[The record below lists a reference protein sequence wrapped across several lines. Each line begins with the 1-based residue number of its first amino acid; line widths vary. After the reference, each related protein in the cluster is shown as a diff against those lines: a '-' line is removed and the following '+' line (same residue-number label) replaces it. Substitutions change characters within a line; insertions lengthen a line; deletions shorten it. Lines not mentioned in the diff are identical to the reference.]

1 MKKRLVIGLAVTLV
15 MGVLSGCG
23 SDKEGVG
30 NNSAQNST
38 ESGVEATQGQVG
50 EAASDRVNVSELKV
64 EDYVT
69 LGEYK
74 NLAVTVAAKETITDA
89 QVEAEALAIYQNYA
103 TKENGGV
110 TDRAVATGDT
120 VIIDYVGKKDGV
132 AFDGGTDEGADLTI
146 GSGQFIDGFEDG
158 LIGVKPGETV
168 DLNLTFPENY
178 GSTELAGAKVV
189 FTVTVH
195 YILPTEMKDEVV
207 AGFGIE
213 EFQNVKEL
221 KDYCRLGLEE
231 EAQYYYQQNLEGE
244 LMAVLMENSTFAELP
259 EAMVA
264 QYEET
269 IKGNIESTAAMYG
282 VDGAT
287 FVYYFYNVSDYDAFV
302 NENAN
307 YSGRSMLAAQAI
319 AEKEGLIPK
328 EEEVNERL
336 EKLALDNGW
345 ESLDQLLSQYDKE
358 ELKENLVYEDVMA
371 YLIENAQITH
381 E

>member
-23 SDKEGVG
+23 KEGVG
-30 NNSAQNST
+30 NNGAENSAGSTQVNEQIQN
-38 ESGVEATQGQVG
+38 
-50 EAASDRVNVSELKV
+50 RVNVSDLKV

-69 LGEYK
+69 LGEYN
-74 NLAVTVAAKETITDA
+74 NLAVSVVAQETITDEQVDA
-89 QVEAEALAIYQNYA
+89 QALAIYQNYS

-110 TDRAVATGDT
+110 TDRAVAIGDT

-132 AFDGGTDEGADLTI
+132 AFEGGTAQGADLTI

-195 YILPTEMKDEVV
+195 FILPTEMKDEVV
-207 AGFGIE
+207 AGFGFE

-221 KDYCRLGLEE
+221 KQYCRMGLEE
-231 EAQYYYQQNLEGE
+231 NAKYTYEQNL
-244 LMAVLMENSTFAELP
+244 MMTVISVLADNSTFGELP
-259 EAMVA
+259 KDLLA
-264 QYEET
+264 QYTES
-269 IKGNIESTAAMYG
+269 IKADLSANAAVYG

-287 FVYYFYNVSDYDAFV
+287 FVYYFYNVDYDTFV
-302 NENAN
+302 TENAQN
-307 YSGRSMLAAQAI
+307 STKMILAAQAL
-319 AEKEGLIPK
+319 AEKEGLILK
-328 EEEVNERL
+328 EEELNQRL
-336 EKLALDNGW
+336 EQLALDNGW
-345 ESLDQLLSQYDKE
+345 ESLGQLLGRFDKE
-358 ELKENLVYEDVMA
+358 ELRESLMYEDVVA
-371 YLIENAQITH
+371 FLLKTAQVTYR
-381 E
+381 

>member
-30 NNSAQNST
+30 NNSTENGT
-38 ESGVEATQGQVG
+38 ESTQMQTN
-50 EAASDRVNVSELKV
+50 EQMQNRVNVSELKV

-69 LGEYK
+69 LGEYN
-74 NLAVTVAAKETITDA
+74 NLAVTVAAQETITDEQVDA
-89 QVEAEALAIYQNYA
+89 QALAIYQNYS

-132 AFDGGTDEGADLTI
+132 AFEGGTAQGADLTI

-158 LIGVKPGETV
+158 LIGVNPGETV

-178 GSTELAGAKVV
+178 GNTELAGAKVV

-195 YILPTEMKDEVV
+195 FILPTEMKDEAV

-213 EFQNVKEL
+213 DFQNVEEL
-221 KDYCRLGLEE
+221 KQYCRMGM
-231 EAQYYYQQNLEGE
+231 EANAKYNYEQNLMMSVISG
-244 LMAVLMENSTFAELP
+244 LADNSTFGELP
-259 EAMVA
+259 EDLLA
-264 QYEET
+264 QYVEN
-269 IKGNIESTAAMYG
+269 IKADLSSNAAMYG

-287 FVYYFYNVSDYDAFV
+287 FVNYFYNADYDTFV
-302 NENAN
+302 TENAQ
-307 YSGRSMLAAQAI
+307 YSTKMILAVQAL
-319 AEKEGLIPK
+319 AEKEGLLLK
-328 EEEVNERL
+328 EEELNQRL
-336 EKLALDNGW
+336 EQLALDNGW
-345 ESLDQLLSQYDKE
+345 ESLDQLLGRFHKE
-358 ELKENLVYEDVMA
+358 ELRESLMYEDVA
-371 YLIENAQITH
+371 DFLLKTAQVTH
-381 E
+381 Q

>member
-30 NNSAQNST
+30 NNSAENST
-38 ESGVEATQGQVG
+38 ESAQIQTNEQIQN
-50 EAASDRVNVSELKV
+50 RVNVSDLKV

-69 LGEYK
+69 LGEYN
-74 NLAVTVAAKETITDA
+74 NLAVTVAAQETITDDQVDA
-89 QVEAEALAIYQNYA
+89 QALAIYQNYS

-132 AFDGGTDEGADLTI
+132 AFEGGTAQGADLTI

-178 GSTELAGAKVV
+178 GNAELAGAKVV

-195 YILPTEMKDEVV
+195 FILPTEMKDEAV

-213 EFQNVKEL
+213 DFQNVKEL
-221 KDYCRLGLEE
+221 KQYCRMGLEE
-231 EAQYYYQQNLEGE
+231 NAKYNYEQNLMMSVISG
-244 LMAVLMENSTFAELP
+244 LADNSTFGELP
-259 EAMVA
+259 EDLLA
-264 QYEET
+264 QYVEN
-269 IKGNIESTAAMYG
+269 IKTDLSSNAAMYG
-282 VDGAT
+282 VDGPT
-287 FVYYFYNVSDYDAFV
+287 FVNYFYNADYDTFV
-302 NENAN
+302 TENAQ
-307 YSGRSMLAAQAI
+307 YSTKTILAVQAL
-319 AEKEGLIPK
+319 AEKEGLLLK
-328 EEEVNERL
+328 EEELNQRL
-336 EKLALDNGW
+336 EQLALDNGW
-345 ESLDQLLSQYDKE
+345 ESLDQLLGRFDKE
-358 ELKENLVYEDVMA
+358 ELRESLMYEDVA
-371 YLIENAQITH
+371 DFLLKTAQVTH
-381 E
+381 Q

>member
-1 MKKRLVIGLAVTLV
+1 MKKKLVVGLAVALV
-15 MGVLSGCG
+15 MGALAGCG
-23 SDKEGVG
+23 SDKESADKNSTD
-30 NNSAQNST
+30 NNVTESAQ
-38 ESGVEATQGQVG
+38 TQAGE
-50 EAASDRVNVSELKV
+50 EAAERINVADLKI

-74 NLAVTVAAKETITDA
+74 NIAVTVAAPETVTDEDVDY
-89 QVEAEALAIYQNYA
+89 QALTIYQNYA

-110 TDRAVATGDT
+110 VDRAVATGDT
-120 VIIDYVGKKDGV
+120 VIMDYVGKKDGV
-132 AFDGGTDEGADLTI
+132 AFDGGTAQNADLTI

-178 GSTELAGAKVV
+178 QSTELAGAKVV

-207 AGFGIE
+207 AGFEVE
-213 EFQNVKEL
+213 EFQNVAEL
-221 KDYCRLGLEE
+221 KQYCRTAMEQN
-231 EAQYYYQQNLEGE
+231 AQSTYQQNLEG
-244 LMAVLMENSTFAELP
+244 MVMSVLMENSTFTELP

-269 IKGNIESTAAMYG
+269 IKGNIEYTAAMYG

-287 FVYYFYNVSDYDAFV
+287 FVYYFYYVTDYDSFV
-302 NENAN
+302 KENAN
-307 YSGRSMLAAQAI
+307 YSVQSMLAVQAI
-319 AEKEGLIPK
+319 AEKEGLIPE
-328 EEEVNERL
+328 EEEVDERL

-345 ESLDQLLSQYDKE
+345 ESLEQLLAQYDRE
-358 ELKENLVYEDVMA
+358 ELKENLVYEDVVA
-371 YLIENAQITH
+371 YLLESAQVTH
-381 E
+381 Q

>member
-1 MKKRLVIGLAVTLV
+1 MKKKLVIGLAATLV
-15 MGVLSGCG
+15 MGMLAGCG
-23 SDKEGVG
+23 SDKEGSDKESSEKNTVE
-30 NNSAQNST
+30 ST
-38 ESGVEATQGQVG
+38 QTQ
-50 EAASDRVNVSELKV
+50 ASEETAERINVADLKIA
-64 EDYVT
+64 DYVT

-74 NLAVTVAAKETITDA
+74 NIAVTVAAPETVTDD
-89 QVEAEALAIYQNYA
+89 QVDSQALAIYQNYA

-110 TDRAVATGDT
+110 VDRAVATGDT

-132 AFDGGTDEGADLTI
+132 AFDGGTAQNADLTI

-178 GSTELAGAKVV
+178 QSTDLAGAKVV

-213 EFQNVKEL
+213 DFQNVKEL
-221 KDYCRLGLEE
+221 KDYCRMALEE
-231 EAQYYYQQNLEGE
+231 NAQSVYQQNLEG
-244 LMAVLMENSTFAELP
+244 AVVSALMENSTFAELP
-259 EAMVA
+259 GGLIE

-269 IKGNIESTAAMYG
+269 IKANIESTAAMYG

-287 FVYYFYNVSDYDAFV
+287 FVYYFYNVADYDTFV

-307 YSGRSMLAAQAI
+307 YSAQSMLAIQAV
-319 AEKEGLIPK
+319 AEKEGLILE
-328 EEEVNERL
+328 EEEVDERL
-336 EKLALDNGW
+336 EKLATDNGW
-345 ESLDQLLSQYDKE
+345 ESLDQVLAQYDRE
-358 ELKENLVYEDVMA
+358 ELKENLVYEDVVA
-371 YLIENAQITH
+371 YLLESAQVTQQ
-381 E
+381 

>member
-15 MGVLSGCG
+15 MGVLAGCG

-30 NNSAQNST
+30 NNSANSIENST
-38 ESGVEATQGQVG
+38 GNAQGQVG
-50 EAASDRVNVSELKV
+50 EEIQNRVNVSELKV

-74 NLAVTVAAKETITDA
+74 NLAVTVPAQETITDDQVDA
-89 QVEAEALAIYQNYA
+89 QALAIYQNYS

-132 AFDGGTDEGADLTI
+132 AFEGGTAQGADLTI
-146 GSGQFIDGFEDG
+146 GSGQFIAGFEDG

-178 GSTELAGAKVV
+178 GNELAGAKVV

-195 YILPTEMKDEVV
+195 YILPTEMKDEAV

-221 KDYCRLGLEE
+221 KAYCRMGLEE
-231 EAQYYYQQNLEGE
+231 NAQYNYEQNL
-244 LMAVLMENSTFAELP
+244 MMSVLSGLVENSTFGELP
-259 EAMVA
+259 EELLL
-264 QYEET
+264 QYEED
-269 IKGNIESTAAMYG
+269 IKADLTSNAAMYG

-287 FVYYFYNVSDYDAFV
+287 FVNYAYGADYDTFV
-302 NENAN
+302 TENAQ
-307 YSGRSMLAAQAI
+307 YSTKMILAAQAL
-319 AEKEGLIPK
+319 AEKEGLLLK
-328 EEEVNERL
+328 EEELNQRL
-336 EKLALDNGW
+336 EQLALDNGW
-345 ESLDQLLSQYDKE
+345 ESLDQLLSRFDKE
-358 ELKENLVYEDVMA
+358 ELRESLMYEDVA
-371 YLIENAQITH
+371 DLLLESAQVTQQ
-381 E
+381 

>member
-1 MKKRLVIGLAVTLV
+1 MKKRLVVGLAVTLV
-15 MGVLSGCG
+15 IGVLAGCG

-30 NNSAQNST
+30 NNSAENTTENSVGT
-38 ESGVEATQGQVG
+38 TQGQAG
-50 EAASDRVNVSELKV
+50 KEASDRVNVSELKV

-74 NLAVTVAAKETITDA
+74 NLAVTVAAKETITDDQVNA
-89 QVEAEALAIYQNYA
+89 QALSVYQNYS

-132 AFDGGTDEGADLTI
+132 AFDGGTAQGADLTI

-168 DLNLTFPENY
+168 DLNLIFPENY

-269 IKGNIESTAAMYG
+269 IKGNIESTASMYG

-287 FVYYFYNVSDYDAFV
+287 FVYYFYNVTDYDAFV

-336 EKLALDNGW
+336 EKLAMDNGW
-345 ESLDQLLSQYDKE
+345 ESLEQLLTQYDKE

>member
-30 NNSAQNST
+30 NNSAENST
-38 ESGVEATQGQVG
+38 ESTQMQTN
-50 EAASDRVNVSELKV
+50 EQIQNRVNVSELKV

-69 LGEYK
+69 LGEYN
-74 NLAVTVAAKETITDA
+74 NLAVTVAAQETITDEQVDA
-89 QVEAEALAIYQNYA
+89 QALAIYQNYS

-132 AFDGGTDEGADLTI
+132 AFEGGTDQGADLTI

-158 LIGVKPGETV
+158 LIGVNPGETV

-178 GSTELAGAKVV
+178 GNTELAGAKVV

-195 YILPTEMKDEVV
+195 FILPTEMKDEAV

-213 EFQNVKEL
+213 DFQDVEEL
-221 KDYCRLGLEE
+221 KQYCRMGM
-231 EAQYYYQQNLEGE
+231 EANAKYNYEQNLMMSVISG
-244 LMAVLMENSTFAELP
+244 LADNSTFGELP
-259 EAMVA
+259 EDLLA
-264 QYEET
+264 QYVEN
-269 IKGNIESTAAMYG
+269 IKADLSSNAAMYG

-287 FVYYFYNVSDYDAFV
+287 FVNYFYNADYDTFV
-302 NENAN
+302 TENAQ
-307 YSGRSMLAAQAI
+307 YSTKMILAVQAL
-319 AEKEGLIPK
+319 AEKEGLLLK
-328 EEEVNERL
+328 EEELNQRL
-336 EKLALDNGW
+336 EQLALDNGW
-345 ESLDQLLSQYDKE
+345 ESLDQLLGRFHKE
-358 ELKENLVYEDVMA
+358 ELRESLMYEDVA
-371 YLIENAQITH
+371 DFLLKTAQVTH
-381 E
+381 Q

>member
-1 MKKRLVIGLAVTLV
+1 MKKKMIMSMTVALLISVLA
-15 MGVLSGCG
+15 GCG
-23 SDKEGVG
+23 SEKEGSEQ
-30 NNSAQNST
+30 NSAEST
-38 ESGVEATQGQVG
+38 QTQVVE
-50 EAASDRVNVSELKV
+50 EKSERINVSELNV
-64 EDYVT
+64 NDYVT

-74 NLAVTVAAKETITDA
+74 NLAVTVAAPETVTDD
-89 QVEAEALAIYQNYA
+89 QVDSQALAIYQNYS

-110 TDRAVATGDT
+110 VDRAVATGDT
-120 VIIDYVGKKDGV
+120 VIMDYVGKKDGV
-132 AFDGGTDEGADLTI
+132 AFDGGTAQNADLTI

-178 GSTELAGAKVV
+178 GNADLAGAKVV

-195 YILPTEMKDEVV
+195 YILPIEMKDEVV

-213 EFQNVKEL
+213 DFQNVNEL
-221 KDYCRLGLEE
+221 KDYCRMALEE
-231 EAQYYYQQNLEGE
+231 NAQNAYQQNLEGE
-244 LMAVLMENSTFAELP
+244 VMTVLMDNSTFAELP
-259 EAMVA
+259 EAMIA

-287 FVYYFYNVSDYDAFV
+287 FVYYFYNVTDYDAFV

-307 YSGRSMLAAQAI
+307 YSVQSMLAAQAI

-345 ESLDQLLSQYDKE
+345 ESLDQLLAQYDKE
-358 ELKENLVYEDVMA
+358 ELKENLVYEDVIA
-371 YLIENAQITH
+371 YLLENVQITQK
-381 E
+381 